1 MIYDFSDRKQKK
13 DIVERQLDILK
24 KEYQKQKMPS
34 DEVDRLRNMMEEIK
48 MKDMTPHNKHYG
60 IKCAAVAAALMAG
73 FVVLPNTSANMA
85 HAMEKL
91 PVIGKLVDVV
101 TFRDYKYESERNNA
115 EIQVQKLALDEQ
127 QKSNETLNKSVD
139 EINEEIAAIT
149 NDIIKEFKTYLEDE
163 QGYQDVMVKSEL
175 VNTTEDYFTL
185 KLNCYQGTGS
195 GYEWNYFYTI
205 DLKTGERIKLKDV
218 FVEGADYITIISE
231 NIKKQMQEQ
240 MDADE
245 NKHYWLH
252 DEIDGLNFKNITD
265 DTTFYI
271 NENDNVVIAFNEG
284 DVAPMYMGTVE
295 FEIPNDILSDIRK

>member
-1 MIYDFSDRKQKK
+1 MIYDFSDRKKKK

-34 DEVDRLRNMMEEIK
+34 DEVEKLRNMMEEIK
-48 MKDMTPHNKHYG
+48 MEDMKPHNKHYG
-60 IKCAAVAAALMAG
+60 IKCAAVAAALMAS
-73 FVVLPNTSANMA
+73 FVVLPNTSANIA

-91 PVIGKLVDVV
+91 PVIGKLVEVV
-101 TFRDYKYESERNNA
+101 TFRDYQYESERNNA
-115 EIQVQKLALDEQ
+115 EIQVQKLALEEQ

-149 NDIIKEFKTYLEDE
+149 NDIIKEFETYLEDE

-185 KLNCYQGTGS
+185 KLNCYQGAGS